1 MHLRDTGA
9 LYDER
14 HFEALS
20 RISWSLGHG
29 YARHIAYDPATGKR
43 HHRFQMHRLI
53 WELEYGLP
61 VPGSID
67 HINGNRL
74 DNRVCNLR
82 AATFTLQALNNKGRA
97 IKRSGLPV
105 GVFCNSRSKKR
116 PYWSSTSYKGS
127 VYHLGCFETPEEASA
142 AYFRNRE
149 ALIEYE
155 AALARGES
163 PEKPMILKTAV
174 LTGNKVGDHKRK
186 DIAKLA
192 TEGKTV
198 TDIAKELCL
207 SAPTVRKWI
216 RHAGAPLH
224 HGKTGRPAGPKL
236 ALKRLLEGGNND
248 SIR

>member
-1 MHLRDTGA
+1 V
-9 LYDER
+9 
-14 HFEALS
+14 
-20 RISWSLGHG
+20 ISWQICHG
-29 YARHIAYDPATGKR
+29 YARSTQRDPITGKVK
-43 HHRFQMHRLI
+43 HKCQMHRLI

-82 AATFTLQALNNKGRA
+82 AATLSLQALNNRGVAGK
-97 IKRSGLPV
+97 KSGLPV
-105 GVFCNSRSKKR
+105 GVFLATNSRKS
-116 PYWSSTSYKGS
+116 PYFSTTNYRGRS
-127 VYHLGCFETPEEASA
+127 YHLGSFATPDEASA
-142 AYFRNRE
+142 AYLSNRE

-163 PEKPMILKTAV
+163 PEKPAILKTAV
-174 LTGNKVGDHKRK
+174 LTGREVGPEKREL
-186 DIAKLA
+186 IAKLA

-198 TDIAKELCL
+198 TAIAKELGL

-224 HGKTGRPAGPKL
+224 QRKTGRPAGPKL
-236 ALKRLLEGGNND
+236 ALKRLLEGWVP
-248 SIR
+248 